1 MISNDNHFSM
11 NVVPGFMLIILD
23 FIFELSILV
32 YSICMSFVFAYRKYV
47 IGELI
52 LYDVPGFPLLQ

>member
-1 MISNDNHFSM
+1 MY
-11 NVVPGFMLIILD
+11 VVPGFMLIVLD

-32 YSICMSFVFAYRKYV
+32 YSICMTFVFAYRKYV

-52 LYDVPGFPLLQ
+52 LYDVPGFPLLV